1 MTMRVIVYAR
11 VSTTKQDLDRQLMLA
26 KEYCNVRGYE
36 LVGSIIEKMSGAK
49 SDRDGL
55 QQLMALTKNDCDL
68 VVVSEL
74 SRITREEE
82 FQRIFSR
89 IDTLRDNG
97 ISVVFLDDPDNVYSN
112 ENPITFVQFIM
123 LGVRAQGAREELL
136 KIRDRMKTGRVAK
149 LQNNPYMVTSSQVPF
164 GFEKYANPDY
174 VLGQTPKS
182 FIRINEDEAAIIRRC
197 YEMAISGK
205 SCQTIADFL
214 NRSGYIHKNNKGEK
228 FWQAAEVNRMLKK
241 RLYIGERTI
250 EGITHQ
256 ITPIVSVE
264 MFEQA
269 AKCMIQKRCIVS
281 KKEERFNPFKG
292 LLFCGDCG
300 LPFTMINQRGE
311 LVFKCLYDAY
321 KHRNPN
327 KTYQICHNS
336 RVYYNKLMETV
347 WSLTVE
353 RIQSNEY
360 YGKSQLTIVDYDRQL
375 LTLQRQIAQLIEER
389 KPIKAEISKRLKQLE
404 TTVDPDII
412 ELIEEKYKS
421 LKRQITEIENKIK
434 NIQTEFNKINIRRGD
449 LAQELFWNKHEM
461 SIHEKAEF
469 FNKVIEKITW
479 KSEKFKRVGKL
490 IIYFKNGDSIEKD
503 MINK

>member
-1 MTMRVIVYAR
+1 MTMKVIVYAR
-11 VSTTKQDLDRQLMLA
+11 VSTAKQDLDRQLMLA
-26 KEYCNVRGYE
+26 KDFCNVRGYN
-36 LVGSIIEKMSGAK
+36 LVGEIVEKMSGAK

-55 QQLMALTKNDCDL
+55 QQLMALTREDCDM

-149 LQNNPYMVTSSQVPF
+149 LQQNPYMVTGSQVPF

-182 FIRINEDEAAIIRRC
+182 LIRINEDEAAIIRRC
-197 YEMAISGK
+197 YEMAISGN

-228 FWQAAEVNRMLKK
+228 YWQAAEVNRMLKK

-250 EGITHQ
+250 EGVTHQ
-256 ITPIVSVE
+256 ITPIVSEE

-269 AKCMIQKRCIVS
+269 AKCMSQNRCMVA
-281 KKEERFNPFKG
+281 KDETRFNPFKG
-292 LLFCGDCG
+292 LFFCGDCG
-300 LPFTMINQRGE
+300 LPMMLVNQRGE
-311 LVFKCLYDAY
+311 LIYKCLYDNY
-321 KHRNPN
+321 KHKNPN

-347 WSLTVE
+347 WNATVE
-353 RIQSNEY
+353 RMNSSEY
-360 YGKSQLTIVDYDRQL
+360 YGKSQLTIADYDRQIISVE
-375 LTLQRQIAQLIEER
+375 RQMAELIEQR
-389 KPIKAEISKRLKQLE
+389 KPIKAEIRKRMKQLE
-404 TTVDPDII
+404 AATDPDYI
-412 ELIEEKYKS
+412 ELLEEKYKS
-421 LKRQITEIENKIK
+421 LKAQINEIEDKIRVIEKESIKIK
-434 NIQTEFNKINIRRGD
+434 TKRGD
-449 LAQELFWNKHEM
+449 LLQEMVWNKPEM
-461 SIHEKAEF
+461 SIYEKAEF
-469 FNKVIEKITW
+469 FNKVIEKITYNG
-479 KSEKFKRVGKL
+479 EKFKRNGTL
-490 IIYFKNGDSIEKD
+490 AIYFKNGDIIEIE
-503 MINK
+503 MTNK

>member
-1 MTMRVIVYAR
+1 MKVIVYAR
-11 VSTTKQDLDRQLMLA
+11 VSTKKQDLDRQLMLA
-26 KEYCNVRGYE
+26 KDYCNVRGYE
-36 LVGSIIEKMSGAK
+36 IVGQIVEKMTGTK

-55 QQLMALTKNDCDL
+55 QDLLKLTNKDCDL
-68 VVVSEL
+68 VVVSDL
-74 SRITREEE
+74 SRIQREEE

-97 ISVVFLDDPDNVYSN
+97 ISVVFLDDPDNIYSK
-112 ENPITFVQFIM
+112 ENPITFTQFII

-149 LQNNPYMVTSSQVPF
+149 LQQNPYMVTGSQIPF
-164 GFEKYANPDY
+164 GFTKYANPDY
-174 VLGQTPKS
+174 VLGKTPKS
-182 FIRINEDEAAIIRRC
+182 LIRINEDEAAVIKRC

-228 FWQAAEVNRMLKK
+228 LWQAAEVNRMLKK

-256 ITPIVSVE
+256 ITPIISVE

-269 AKCMIQKRCIVS
+269 AKCMSQNRCIVA
-281 KKEERFNPFKG
+281 KDENRFNPFKG

-300 LPFTMINQRGE
+300 LPMMLINQRGE
-311 LVFKCLYDAY
+311 FVYKCLYDNY
-321 KHRNPN
+321 KHKNPN

-336 RVYYNKLMETV
+336 RIYYIKLLEMV
-347 WSLTVE
+347 WSATVE
-353 RIQSNEY
+353 RLQSSEY
-360 YGKSQLTIVDYDRQL
+360 YGKSQLTIADYDRQL
-375 LTLQRQIAQLIEER
+375 KSLDRQISQLIDER
-389 KPIKAEISKRLKQLE
+389 KPIKAEIRKRLKQLDS
-404 TTVDPDII
+404 TTDPDFI

-421 LKRQITEIENKIK
+421 LKEKMTEIENKIRE
-434 NIQTEFNKINIRRGD
+434 IQKEHNKINVKRGE
-449 LAQELFWNKHEM
+449 LAQEQFWNNGGEM
-461 SIHEKAEF
+461 TIYEKAEF
-469 FNKVIEKITW
+469 FNKVIERITW
-479 KSEKFKRVGKL
+479 KSEKFKRNGIL
-490 IIYFKNGDSIEKD
+490 TIIYKNGDSVEIE